1 MTNPISGPIPDPIPG
16 LVGPGSQPGEEDG
29 ATLDIFAMP
38 SGMMT
43 FSTPDLPEPED
54 AAGLSAGIAALDDIL
69 ARLRRFEGDEN
80 RENAVD
86 LVGLDAANLDLVNQV
101 LGEGEVSIIS
111 GARFQ
116 AQEGVLAGVWR
127 VRETGETGSVVRDT
141 VQVGLFPHAIAR
153 SAFSGARDHVVM
165 PERLGPNI
173 FNAPPLVA
181 EIDEHLDKAGNGAGP
196 HVINLSLL
204 PHTEE
209 DLTFLNDLLGRGGL
223 TILSRGYGNCRI
235 TATALSGVWWVQY
248 FNSQDALILN
258 SIEIT
263 AVPDVARAAREDL
276 QDSAER
282 LAEVIDWIG

>member
-1 MTNPISGPIPDPIPG
+1 MTNPIPG
-16 LVGPGSQPGEEDG
+16 LVGPNSQPGEDDG
-29 ATLDIFAMP
+29 ATLDLFPMP

-43 FSTPDLPEPED
+43 FSAPNIPEPDE
-54 AAGLSAGIAALDDIL
+54 AAGLEAGIAALEQVL
-69 ARLRRFEGDEN
+69 VLLRDFDAAAPEN
-80 RENAVD
+80 TAVD
-86 LVGLDAANLDLVNQV
+86 LAGLDPANLDLVNQV
-101 LGEGEVSIIS
+101 LGEGEVSIIG

-116 AQEGVLAGVWR
+116 AQEAVLAGVWR

-165 PERLGPNI
+165 PDSLGPNI

-181 EIDEHLDKAGNGAGP
+181 EIDEHLNKAGNGAGP

-235 TATALSGVWWVQY
+235 TATATRNVWWVQY
-248 FNSQDALILN
+248 YNSQDSLILN

-263 AVPDVARAAREDL
+263 GVPEVACASLEDIA
-276 QDSAER
+276 DSADR
-282 LAEVIDWIG
+282 LNEILEIYR